1 MGLFNKLF
9 TRRASPETEQPKAI
23 IRKAPRKSQ
32 GAYKAATSG
41 IKIWDRF
48 FAVIEGVEAKL
59 QPRDD
64 DNHVIEG
71 TGYPMTDIG
80 IPPRPLLD
88 CRPAAS
94 DLVRFCWIIGIV
106 PSVQPNVH
114 SCALRGS

>member
-32 GAYKAATSG
+32 GAYKAAMSG

-59 QPRDD
+59 QPCDY
-64 DNHVIEG
+64 DNPLPPQQRGDGDGSGWTEIEEP
-71 TGYPMTDIG
+71 TQLP
-80 IPPRPLLD
+80 
-88 CRPAAS
+88 
-94 DLVRFCWIIGIV
+94 DLRG
-106 PSVQPNVH
+106 
-114 SCALRGS
+114 CALGIFGRSSWTFL